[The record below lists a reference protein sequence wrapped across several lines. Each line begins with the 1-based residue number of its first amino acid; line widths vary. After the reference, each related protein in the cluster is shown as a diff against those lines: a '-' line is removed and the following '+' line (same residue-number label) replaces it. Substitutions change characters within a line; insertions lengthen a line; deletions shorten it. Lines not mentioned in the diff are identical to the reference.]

1 MMCFIKDDKY
11 MIAFNKY
18 LSHQMTNYFNQ
29 HIGFTYKLISVGS
42 CKICIPAT
50 KWSDVILEDMNNYIG
65 ITNEYDSNE
74 ETKKQLSELHELI
87 NKYQKEIIGNKQKQ
101 ALFNFGGNPR
111 Y

>member
-1 MMCFIKDDKY
+1 
-11 MIAFNKY
+11 
-18 LSHQMTNYFNQ
+18 
-29 HIGFTYKLISVGS
+29 
-42 CKICIPAT
+42 
-50 KWSDVILEDMNNYIG
+50 MNNYIG